1 MEFQNRRKRE
11 TTKAFDIF
19 LRKSHKSEASIPI
32 IRSNID
38 QRICFVTVLNI
49 KRPSKRISKIKFL
62 KNKISHLSFEAIKT
76 LCQIMVD
83 HIFSIDLEEFLWQ
96 KSKVRFYFDIKFERT
111 FEEF

>member
-38 QRICFVTVLNI
+38 QRICFVTVLII
-49 KRPSKRISKIKFL
+49 KDRL
-62 KNKISHLSFEAIKT
+62 K
-76 LCQIMVD
+76 
-83 HIFSIDLEEFLWQ
+83 EFQ
-96 KSKVRFYFDIKFERT
+96 K
-111 FEEF
+111 